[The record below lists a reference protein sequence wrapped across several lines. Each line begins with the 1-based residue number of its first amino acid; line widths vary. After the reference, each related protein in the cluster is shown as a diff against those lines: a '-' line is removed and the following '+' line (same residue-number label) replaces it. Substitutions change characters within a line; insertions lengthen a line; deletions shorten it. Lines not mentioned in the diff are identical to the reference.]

1 MRLPS
6 TDIEIEAL
14 EETNLEKVP
23 FCYEKINTNIVLRKA
38 FNHLV
43 KSAVIRILEEIYD
56 TRGYMLLVF
65 KFYANENGEVNK
77 DELRYE
83 YFKIRKSQ
91 YYVILSTLKKEC
103 YLEEK
108 GRIIKLNLNKINKYL
123 EDYVNDVI

>member
-14 EETNLEKVP
+14 EETNLEKVS

-65 KFYANENGEVNK
+65 KFYANENGEVYK

>member
-14 EETNLEKVP
+14 EETNLEKVS

-108 GRIIKLNLNKINKYL
+108 GRVIKLNLNKINKYL